1 MRARYM
7 QTRKGFMNLLGRG
20 ISFLLTFGLMFLLW
34 IIFSGMFEPLLLWL
48 GVVSCLIVAAMSH
61 MLIFPYPRLAYI
73 AYLFRFAGYL
83 PWLILKVFQANIHLL
98 KIIFHPRMMDLIDPH
113 IVTFQTNMRADLSI
127 TAMANSMTLTP
138 GTITVSAD
146 QEGRFRVHAIDR
158 PSAEELPGKM
168 GQKVQRV
175 FEG

>member
-1 MRARYM
+1 
-7 QTRKGFMNLLGRG
+7 
-20 ISFLLTFGLMFLLW
+20 
-34 IIFSGMFEPLLLWL
+34 
-48 GVVSCLIVAAMSH
+48 

-73 AYLFRFAGYL
+73 AYLFRFVGYL
-83 PWLILKVFQANIHLL
+83 PWLILKVCQANIHLL
-98 KIIFHPRMMDLIDPH
+98 KLIFHPRMMELIDPH
-113 IVTFQTNMRADLSI
+113 IVTFQTNLRADLSI
-127 TAMANSMTLTP
+127 TAMANSITLTP